1 MVRTGRIK
9 SPRAALVF
17 PVVSM
22 FGAGFLLAHSHAI
35 VNVKEALLV
44 ELTHLPI
51 AVIGL
56 ATGAARWFEL
66 RVPEEHRAVPALIW
80 PICFVAVGLLL
91 LGYRES

>member
-1 MVRTGRIK
+1 
-9 SPRAALVF
+9 VF
-17 PVVSM
+17 PVFSM

-44 ELTHLPI
+44 EYTHLPI
-51 AVIGL
+51 ALLGL

-66 RVPEEHRAVPALIW
+66 RVPEDHRAVPAMIW
-80 PICFVAVGLLL
+80 PICFTLVGLLL